1 MTRRAFSREVP
12 IALFLLTALLA
23 CTAACNRSQDQTAA
37 VRELTICSY
46 GGSFQ
51 EAQRKAFYEPFEK
64 ETGIRVREAQWS
76 GEYAKL
82 KAMVAAGSPAWDL
95 VNGAES
101 STIIRGAR
109 EGILAPID
117 YTGIDRTKF
126 YPGAVTDY
134 SVAFDFYSTV
144 LAYSAQ
150 TYPAG
155 KAHPTT
161 WADFWNTKR
170 FPGGRSLRKDPR
182 TTLEFALLADG
193 VPMQK
198 LYPLDVDRAFRSL
211 DRIAPSVTVWWSS
224 GHQPAQ
230 LLADKEVAFVSAF
243 NGRIWTAATQD
254 KMPVD
259 VEWNQGAL
267 DTDSW
272 VVPRGARHYKEAM
285 DFIRYTCR
293 ADVQLRLTK
302 YINYGPTLP
311 EAYANL
317 DAATRAILPT
327 SPENRPKQFVFDAQW
342 WADNES
348 VVLERWNKW
357 LVQR

>member
-1 MTRRAFSREVP
+1 MSNRRFIPRVR
-12 IALFLLTALLA
+12 IAQLLLVGVLGSTV
-23 CTAACNRSQDQTAA
+23 ACNREPSLTTAA
-37 VRELTICSY
+37 RELTVCSY

-51 EAQRKAFYEPFEK
+51 DAQRKAFYEPFEK
-64 ETGIRVREAQWS
+64 ETGIKVREAQWS

-82 KAMVAAGSPAWDL
+82 QAMVQAGAPAWDL

-101 STIIRGAR
+101 STIIRGAK

-117 YTGIDRTKF
+117 YTGVDKTKF
-126 YPGAVTDY
+126 YPGALTDY

-144 LAYSAQ
+144 LAYD
-150 TYPAG
+150 TRMYPAG
-155 KAHPTT
+155 RPHPQS

-170 FPGGRSLRKDPR
+170 FPGARSLRKDPR

-193 VPMQK
+193 VPMDK
-198 LYPLDVDRAFRSL
+198 LYPLDVERAFRSL
-211 DRIAPSVTVWWSS
+211 DKIAPSISVWWSS

-254 KMPVD
+254 KVPLEVD
-259 VEWNQGAL
+259 WNQGAL
-267 DTDSW
+267 DTDRW
-272 VVPRGARHYKEAM
+272 IIPKGAKHYKEAM
-285 DFIRYTCR
+285 ELIKYTCR
-293 ADVQLRLTK
+293 PEVQLRLTK
-302 YINYGPTLP
+302 FINYGPTMP

-317 DAATRAILPT
+317 DAASRSILPT

-342 WADNES
+342 WADNEA
-348 VVLERWNKW
+348 VVVERWNKW
-357 LVQR
+357 LVK

>member
-1 MTRRAFSREVP
+1 MNRTTFISSWKFASF
-12 IALFLLTALLA
+12 FLLALLSCIA
-23 CTAACNRSQDQTAA
+23 GCKRTHDEPAQT
-37 VRELTICSY
+37 RELTVCSY

-64 ETGIRVREAQWS
+64 DTGIRVHEAQWS

-82 KAMVAAGSPAWDL
+82 KAMVDAGAPAWDV

-117 YTGIDRTKF
+117 YTGIDKAKF
-126 YPGAVTDY
+126 YPGALTDY

-144 LAYSAQ
+144 LAYSSQ

-155 KAHPTT
+155 RPHPTS
-161 WADFWNTKR
+161 WADFWDTKR

-193 VPMQK
+193 VPMEK
-198 LYPLDVDRAFRSL
+198 LYPLDIDRAFRSL
-211 DRIAPSVTVWWSS
+211 DKIAPAVTVWWSS

-230 LLADKEVAFVSAF
+230 LLADKEVVLVSAF

-254 KMPVD
+254 KIPLEVD
-259 VEWNQGAL
+259 WSQGAL

-272 VVPRGARHYKEAM
+272 VIPKGAKHYKEAM
-285 DFIRYTCR
+285 EFIRYTSR
-293 ADVQLRLTK
+293 PDVQLRLTK
-302 YINYGPTLP
+302 YINYGPTTP

-317 DAATRAILPT
+317 DAATRAMLPT
-327 SPENRPKQFVFDAQW
+327 SPENRPKQFVYNAQW
-342 WADNES
+342 WADNEAL
-348 VVLERWNKW
+348 VVERWNKW
-357 LVQR
+357 LIER